1 MFRDKRL
8 LGAAS
13 ALVLVALL
21 SVACGGR
28 GSQRSVGSFCS
39 ELVRGAGQLDKQT
52 KDAPKTGAR
61 QFGLFLQNMGDFNRL
76 LHRLDARAPR
86 DIASDM
92 NQVVKVFD
100 DAANRA
106 GEAAK
111 NPLGALASGLVSSV
125 LAGPSV
131 EAVDSY
137 AQKHCGRKLF
147 GPSR

>member
-1 MFRDKRL
+1 MTNSKRFVA
-8 LGAAS
+8 LGAACVVMS
-13 ALVLVALL
+13 FGMIG
-21 SVACGGR
+21 CGGHE
-28 GSQRSVGSFCS
+28 SSRSMASFCS
-39 ELVRGAGQLDKQT
+39 ELVQGAGKLDKQT
-52 KDAPKTGAR
+52 KDAPNTGAG
-61 QFGLFLQNMGDFNRL
+61 QFGLFLRNMGDFNRL
-76 LHRLDARAPR
+76 LHRLDDRAPKE
-86 DIASDM
+86 IESDM

-111 NPLGALASGLVSSV
+111 NPLGALASGLMSSV

-147 GPSR
+147 GPTQ